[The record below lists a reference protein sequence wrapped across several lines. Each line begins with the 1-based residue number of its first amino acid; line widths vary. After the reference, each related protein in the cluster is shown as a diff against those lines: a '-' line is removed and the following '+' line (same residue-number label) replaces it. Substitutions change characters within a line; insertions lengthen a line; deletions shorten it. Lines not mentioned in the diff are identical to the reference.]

1 MRIGATLF
9 LLTSFAILVPADA
22 AAATTICNATWHDA
36 ERDRDVPVRIRI
48 PAGTARVPLI
58 LFSHGLGGS
67 LESGAI
73 WAEDWSNAG
82 FAVINVQHPG
92 SDSSI
97 LGAGMFQAMNAV
109 QLIARAKD
117 ISFVIGYATTHPREG
132 ACDLARIDPGRIG
145 MSGHS
150 FGAVTTQ
157 AVSGEVYPGGTLGDS
172 RIKAAIAFSPSPP
185 TKGSAEDA
193 FARIAIPFFSITG
206 TKDSVAFSP
215 FTAESRPKVYEAMKP
230 GGKYLLII
238 KDAEHLN
245 FGGQRGA
252 RWPISP
258 VSTHVQAVV
267 KEASTDFWRWTLMG
281 DAAARERLD
290 TLGKRIGPGDSFAYK

>member
-1 MRIGATLF
+1 M
-9 LLTSFAILVPADA
+9 
-22 AAATTICNATWHDA
+22 
-36 ERDRDVPVRIRI
+36 
-48 PAGTARVPLI
+48 PAGSERVPLI

-67 LESGAI
+67 VESGTI
-73 WAEDWSNAG
+73 WAEDWSDAG

-92 SDSSI
+92 SDSSVI
-97 LGAGMFQAMNAV
+97 GNGMFRAMNAV

-117 ISFVIGYATTHPREG
+117 ISFVIGYATSHAREG
-132 ACDLARIDPGRIG
+132 SCDLSRIDPDRIG

-157 AVSGEVYPGGTLGDS
+157 AVSGEVYPGGTLGDP
-172 RIKAAIAFSPSPP
+172 RIKASIAFSPSPP
-185 TKGSAEDA
+185 ITGSAEDA
-193 FARIAIPFFSITG
+193 FDRIAIPFFSITG
-206 TKDSVAFSP
+206 TKDTVASTP

-230 GGKYLLII
+230 GGKYLLVF

-252 RWPISP
+252 RWPVTP

-267 KEASTDFWRWTLMG
+267 RDASTDFWRWTLKG
-281 DAAARERLD
+281 DASARDRLD
-290 TLGKRIGPGDSFAYK
+290 TLGQRIRAGDSFAHK